1 MLKIKKFTIGQMAS
15 NCYVCWDNTDEA
27 VIIDPGD
34 DANTISEFILT
45 NQLTPR
51 MIIATHGHFDHIMA
65 TLELKLA
72 FNIPFYIHKDDLFL
86 VNRMQETAI
95 HYLGFD
101 PGPNPTPDMFLKEDS
116 EIKVGTSVYKIIK
129 TGGHTPGSIS
139 LINKTAKVVFVGDLI
154 FEDGSVGRIDFSYS
168 DEEALEKSI
177 RAILK
182 LPGDYK
188 VLSGHGEETDIASL
202 SSFSL

>member
-1 MLKIKKFTIGQMAS
+1 MLNIKKFTVGQMAS

-34 DANTISEFILT
+34 DANVISEFILA

-101 PGPNPTPDMFLKEDS
+101 PGPNPTPDVYLKESS
-116 EIKVGTSVYKIIK
+116 EIKVGSSVYKIIK
-129 TGGHTPGSIS
+129 TPGHTPGSVCLVNEI
-139 LINKTAKVVFVGDLI
+139 AKVVLVGDLV
-154 FEDGSVGRIDFSYS
+154 FEDGSVGRTDFSYS
-168 DEEALEKSI
+168 DEEELKKSI

-182 LPGDYK
+182 LPGECK
-188 VLSGHGEETDIASL
+188 VYSGHGEVSTINSL
-202 SSFSL
+202 LGTI